1 MLFLGSLVFYAWGEP
16 VYIGLMLFS
25 TFLDYGNGRLLGY
38 AKCTGRMHLA
48 KGVLLE
54 SVVVNLSLLCLFK
67 YAGVFLLPV
76 GISFY
81 TFQTMSYTID
91 VYRGETPVQT
101 DFIAFGAYV
110 SMFPQLI
117 A

>member
-1 MLFLGSLVFYAWGEP
+1 MVFSSLIFICRFFPVFLTIYLLVSARYRNLVLFLGSLVFYAWGEP

-38 AKCTGRMHLA
+38 AKRTGRMHLA

-76 GISFY
+76 GISF
-81 TFQTMSYTID
+81 
-91 VYRGETPVQT
+91 
-101 DFIAFGAYV
+101 
-110 SMFPQLI
+110 
-117 A
+117 